1 MDSPACWL
9 ISTTSREPGAS
20 RRLVRGKYKGARNGK
35 AITFISVLLLLGAL
49 LPAAAQASVFGD
61 FLALLSGTAEA
72 KTSEGDGAV
81 DTSENLQTLSL
92 PRPAMNIDP
101 APAYG
106 GGDITIVSGSALL
119 PEEGPAGTIAD
130 IEKPK
135 NSTISIHT
143 VRAGDTVQSIAKLFS
158 VTEGTILSANDLP
171 RGATLKEGQ
180 QLIILPVSEVKY
192 TVQKGDTLQSIA
204 KRYGGDVNEIALRN
218 GIDNSTLVAGEVIYI
233 PNGEVLAVQEPA
245 PTSKKKITAQVN
257 VSTKNVGGKGY
268 YRSPLAHYVQTQ
280 SIHGYNAVD
289 MGAPSGTPIR
299 ATASG
304 DVMVA
309 RSSGWNGGYGSYVVI
324 THGNGSQTLYA
335 HMSKVAAGSG
345 DHVTQDEI
353 IGYVGATGLAT
364 GPHLHFEIRNGTRNP
379 F

>member
-1 MDSPACWL
+1 MDGPASWL
-9 ISTTSREPGAS
+9 ISNTSRKPGAS
-20 RRLVRGKYKGARNGK
+20 RRLARGKYKGVRGPK
-35 AITFISVLLLLGAL
+35 AITFISLLLLLGAL

-61 FLALLSGTAEA
+61 FLAFLSGTAEA
-72 KTSEGDGAV
+72 KSSEENGAP
-81 DTSENLQTLSL
+81 DTSANLQTLSL

-101 APAYG
+101 APAHG
-106 GGDITIVSGSALL
+106 GGDITIVNESALL

-143 VRAGDTVQSIAKLFS
+143 VRAGDTVQSIAKLFM
-158 VTEGTILSANDLP
+158 VTEGTVLSANDLP

-192 TVQKGDTLQSIA
+192 TVKRGDTLESIA
-204 KRYGGDVNEIALRN
+204 KLTGGDVNEIAVRN
-218 GIDNSTLVAGEVIYI
+218 AVDNSTLLAGQAIFI
-233 PNGEVLAVQEPA
+233 PNGEVLAVPESSP
-245 PTSKKKITAQVN
+245 KKKAVAKVN
-257 VSTKNVGGKGY
+257 VTTTEGGGKGY

-289 MGAPSGTPIR
+289 MGAPSGTSIR
-299 ATASG
+299 ATAAG
-304 DVMVA
+304 DVVVA
-309 RSSGWNGGYGSYVVI
+309 RSGGWNGGYGSYVVI

-335 HMSKVAAGSG
+335 HMSKVAAVSG
-345 DHVTQDEI
+345 DQVTQGET
-353 IGYVGATGLAT
+353 IGYVGKTGLAT
-364 GPHLHFEIRNGTRNP
+364 GPHLHFEIRNGVRNP